1 MRKSLLMLL
10 LILLTS
16 PVLATSFSICDYF
29 AGKTGCF
36 LLYDRNQNNLLTQYN
51 PARCGERLSPNSTF
65 KIPLSLMA
73 FDQKLINQK
82 SVFKWD
88 GKDKGGEPAW
98 NWNQDQ
104 TPHTW
109 LKKSVVWV
117 SQDLAAKLGENKI
130 KNYLIKFNYGN
141 QNNKVPNFWLDSS
154 LTISAD
160 EQLTFMKALLANKL
174 PVSKEAMLNTKEN
187 MYLETSPNGW
197 KLYGKTG
204 TSKKTND
211 GKSQAWFIGFI
222 EKADQMYIFVLNFS
236 DLQDPKTSD
245 GAGPR
250 AKEITKTLLTKM
262 NLF

>member
-1 MRKSLLMLL
+1 MRKNLLVLL

-16 PVLATSFSICDYF
+16 PVFATSFSICDYF
-29 AGKTGCF
+29 AGKSGCF
-36 LLYDRNQNNLLTQYN
+36 LLYDGNQNNLLTQYN
-51 PARCGERLSPNSTF
+51 PARCAERLSPNSTF

-88 GKDKGGEPAW
+88 HKDKGVEPPQ
-98 NWNQDQ
+98 NWNQNQ
-104 TPHTW
+104 TPYTW
-109 LKKSVVWV
+109 LKNSVVWV

-141 QNNKVPNFWLDSS
+141 QNNSLPNFWLDSS

-160 EQLTFMKALLANKL
+160 EQLAFMKALLANKF
-174 PVSKEAMLNTKEN
+174 PISKEAMLNTKEN
-187 MYLETSPNGW
+187 MYLETSPQGW

-204 TSKKTND
+204 T
-211 GKSQAWFIGFI
+211 GKSQGWFVGFI
-222 EKADQMYIFVLNFS
+222 EKANQVYIFVLNFS
-236 DLQDPKTSD
+236 DLQDPKTSE

-250 AKEITKTLLTKM
+250 AKEITKTLLAKM